1 LSEKAAR
8 HNTAAASN
16 RDRAISQGGST
27 ACSDDAMIAARFSAM
42 AQVPATLIKDW
53 GSSTIPQR
61 SMVLSAVLR
70 GKLNPIPARRSH
82 YDEENKNDFMQKN
95 LP

>member
-1 LSEKAAR
+1 
-8 HNTAAASN
+8 
-16 RDRAISQGGST
+16 
-27 ACSDDAMIAARFSAM
+27 M
-42 AQVPATLIKDW
+42 AQVPATLIKGW

>member
-1 LSEKAAR
+1 
-8 HNTAAASN
+8 
-16 RDRAISQGGST
+16 
-27 ACSDDAMIAARFSAM
+27 MIAVKSGTMDYVTGNAD
-42 AQVPATLIKDW
+42 AQPDQRLAVGYNPATLN
-53 GSSTIPQR
+53 GSERCPP
-61 SMVLSAVLR
+61 